1 MSHSMKYARGRS
13 RRGRVELSMTPMID
27 VVFLLLVF
35 FVLALKPQD
44 ILSAL
49 PVSRPATKGPPS
61 DLQLPRIVVGVD
73 GYKIAGRYMRLS
85 DLRRRLA
92 RIRRTSDG
100 VQLVIACEPQARHD
114 TLIQLLD
121 TCAHLNITD
130 ISLFS
135 M

>member
-49 PVSRPATKGPPS
+49 PVSRPAAVGAPA
-61 DLQLPRIVVGVD
+61 DIQLPRIVVGTD
-73 GYKIAGRYMRLS
+73 GYRIAGRHMGLRDLS
-85 DLRRRLA
+85 KRLA
-92 RIRRTSDG
+92 RIRRTSEG